1 MNPYRNGPPPK
12 WWAPKLNPSVV
23 KWSRPFRDRM
33 QWKRQRL
40 KDVKVEGVE
49 HLRDAYRD
57 GCGIMITPNHAS
69 HADPFAMYAAGDAV
83 PCPLHFMATW
93 HVFTAQGRLG
103 QWALQRIGVFSVDRE
118 GADLQAFKAAVKIMQ
133 ESRYPLVIFPEGEIY
148 HCNARLTPFR
158 EGTATIALTA
168 ARRAKR
174 RIVCIPTAIKY
185 RYLDDPTDDL
195 LTVMSK
201 LEAHIHWRPKTS
213 TPLPKRIYAFAEA
226 LLTLKE
232 IEYLGTVGDG
242 DLPQRVKQLA
252 DEILTTIERRHDYS
266 KPTATV
272 PERIKEVR
280 SRILEKLSDHPEIY
294 AETGPA
300 KQLNEDLDDIF
311 FVSQL
316 FSYPGDYV
324 SQDPSV
330 ERMAETIDK
339 FEEDVLQLPTAQIR
353 GVRTASVSF
362 GEPVEVESSKRS
374 KTAVADLTQL
384 LESRVQGLLDSC

>member
-1 MNPYRNGPPPK
+1 MKFDNSPK
-12 WWAPKLNPSVV
+12 KL
-23 KWSRPFRDRM
+23 
-33 QWKRQRL
+33 L
-40 KDVKVEGVE
+40 
-49 HLRDAYRD
+49 
-57 GCGIMITPNHAS
+57 
-69 HADPFAMYAAGDAV
+69 
-83 PCPLHFMATW
+83 
-93 HVFTAQGRLG
+93 
-103 QWALQRIGVFSVDRE
+103 
-118 GADLQAFKAAVKIMQ
+118 FKA
-133 ESRYPLVIFPEGEIY
+133 E
-148 HCNARLTPFR
+148 ARA
-158 EGTATIALTA
+158 E
-168 ARRAKR
+168 
-174 RIVCIPTAIKY
+174 
-185 RYLDDPTDDL
+185 L
-195 LTVMSK
+195 LK
-201 LEAHIHWRPKTS
+201 
-213 TPLPKRIYAFAEA
+213 
-226 LLTLKE
+226 
-232 IEYLGTVGDG
+232 G
-242 DLPQRVKQLA
+242 VKQLA
-252 DEILTTIERRHDYS
+252 DEILTTIEQRHDYS

-374 KTAVADLTQL
+374 KTAVANLTQL